1 MRIFTGF
8 SQQFPPNFTCT
19 RQALAQMTI
28 TDLPPYSGPARGRSR
43 PSRDRASSPPP
54 SATNRWR
61 GPDLVIVFVVNL
73 AIVLAMWLGHGG
85 WSEIT
90 GGRSGFLV
98 GLAQLTGLYASLL
111 ALAGITIAAR
121 PAMLERRVGL
131 DRALGWHRRLGG
143 SFTILAV
150 LHAILSVVAYADVDQ
165 IGVVR
170 ELGELL
176 THYRFMVPAAIGT
189 GMLVVIALSSTR
201 ALRRRLSYETW
212 YFIHLNAYFA
222 VALAFG
228 HQLTAGSDLVRDHL
242 ARAYWIAL
250 HLAVLGVIVW
260 SRIGGLVRS
269 IGRQRLRVEAVVPE
283 SPDTVSIYL
292 GGPHLANIRAE
303 AGQFFMLRVL
313 KHGLW
318 WQTHPFSLSAEPTN
332 RSMRFTVKQLGDA
345 TEVMTSALAVGT
357 RVAVEG
363 PYGRFTA
370 SSREPGRK
378 VVLIGAGIGIAP
390 LRAILET
397 LDATAAPVVLF
408 RARKNDDLVHL
419 TELKDLAAAR
429 GGSVRTL
436 VGSRVQLAVDDPF
449 SADQLRIVLPD
460 IAEREAFVCGPESM
474 LQSTRKGLVGAGVP
488 AARVHCERFWY

>member
-1 MRIFTGF
+1 
-8 SQQFPPNFTCT
+8 
-19 RQALAQMTI
+19 MTI
-28 TDLPPYSGPARGRSR
+28 TDLPPYSTPAREIARAGGHRSPAPTMSKR
-43 PSRDRASSPPP
+43 
-54 SATNRWR
+54 TG
-61 GPDLVIVFVVNL
+61 GPDLVVVFVVNL
-73 AIVLAMWLGHGG
+73 AIVFAMWLGHGG
-85 WSEIT
+85 WTEIT
-90 GGRSGFLV
+90 GGRSGLLL

-150 LHAILSVVAYADVDQ
+150 LHAIVSVVAYADVDQ

-189 GMLVVIALSSTR
+189 GMLVAIAVSSTR

-228 HQLTAGSDLVRDHL
+228 HQLTAGNDLVSDQL
-242 ARAYWIAL
+242 ARAYWITL

-260 SRIGGLVRS
+260 SRIGGLIRS
-269 IGRQRLRVEAVVPE
+269 IGLQRLRVEAVVPE
-283 SPDTVSIYL
+283 SPDTVSLYL
-292 GGPHLANIRAE
+292 GGRQVANVRAE

-313 KHGLW
+313 KPGLW
-318 WQTHPFSLSAEPTN
+318 WQTHPFSLSAAPTD
-332 RSMRFTVKQLGDA
+332 RTLRFTVKQLGDA
-345 TEVMTSALAVGT
+345 TEVMTSLAVGT

-370 SSREPGRK
+370 SVREPGRK
-378 VVLIGAGIGIAP
+378 VILIGAGIGIAP

-397 LDATAAPVVLF
+397 LDVGAAPIVLF
-408 RARKNDDLVHL
+408 RARKNEDLVHL
-419 TELKDLAAAR
+419 GELKELAAAR
-429 GGSVRTL
+429 GGAVRTL
-436 VGSRVQLAVDDPF
+436 VGTRVQLAIDDPF
-449 SADQLRIVLPD
+449 SAKQLQAVVPD
-460 IAEREAFVCGPESM
+460 VAEREAFVCGPESM
-474 LQSTRKGLVGAGVP
+474 LQSARKGLIEAGVP

>member
-1 MRIFTGF
+1 
-8 SQQFPPNFTCT
+8 
-19 RQALAQMTI
+19 MTI
-28 TDLPPYSGPARGRSR
+28 TDLPPYSTPARGTAHSSGHPSPERSVS
-43 PSRDRASSPPP
+43 SRS
-54 SATNRWR
+54 R
-61 GPDLVIVFVVNL
+61 GPDLVVVFVVNI
-73 AIVLAMWLGHGG
+73 AVVLAMWLGHGG
-85 WSEIT
+85 WREIT
-90 GGRSGFLV
+90 AGRSGVFV

-121 PAMLERRVGL
+121 PAVLERRVGL

-150 LHAILSVVAYADVDQ
+150 LHTILSVVAYADVDQ

-189 GMLVVIALSSTR
+189 GMLVVIAISSTR

-260 SRIGGLVRS
+260 SRIGGLFRS
-269 IGRQRLRVEAVVPE
+269 VVHQRLRVEAVVPE
-283 SPDTVSIYL
+283 SPDTVSLYL
-292 GGPHLANIRAE
+292 GGPQVANVRAE

-313 KHGLW
+313 KPGLW
-318 WQTHPFSLSAEPTN
+318 WQTHPFSLSAEPN
-332 RSMRFTVKQLGDA
+332 DRSLRFTVKQLGDA
-345 TEVMTSALAVGT
+345 TEVMTSLATGT
-357 RVAVEG
+357 RVAIEG

-397 LDATAAPVVLF
+397 LGGDAAPVVLF

-419 TELKDLAAAR
+419 SELKELAAAR
-429 GGSVRTL
+429 GGAVRTL
-436 VGSRVQLAVDDPF
+436 VGSRVQLAINDPF
-449 SADQLRIVLPD
+449 SAEQLRAVLPD
-460 IAEREAFVCGPESM
+460 VAEREAFVCGPESM
-474 LQSTRKGLVGAGVP
+474 LQSVRKGLIGAGVP